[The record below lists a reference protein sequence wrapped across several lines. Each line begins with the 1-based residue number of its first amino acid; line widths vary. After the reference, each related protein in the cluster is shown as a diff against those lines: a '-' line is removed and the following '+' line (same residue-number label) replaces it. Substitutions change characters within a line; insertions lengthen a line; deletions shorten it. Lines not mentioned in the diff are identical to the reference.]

1 MQELN
6 IKAVISMAKGGYLP
20 HSQEELPNYLYIQ
33 AYDSK
38 NYDLSPYFDRTYDFI
53 DKNRKK
59 TNVASR

>member
-1 MQELN
+1 
-6 IKAVISMAKGGYLP
+6 MAKGGYLP